1 MAKNK
6 TWANPQIN
14 KTDNVHVMYH
24 WGMFMQPL
32 LQWKS
37 NDYYTTWTCKFVA
50 WGIQHAMCMH
60 HTILSSVA
68 CPALQYFSTL
78 SHKQHD
84 FFLGGESLKTNCV
97 LIFSTTFIWNIF
109 ILRRNEW
116 DMINNVYWSLCKVLV
131 ILVQFNET
139 WMCLTDFWKILKYQI
154 SWKSIQWEPSC
165 SMRTDR
171 QTWRS

>member
-1 MAKNK
+1 MFQTKVVENIK
-6 TWANPQIN
+6 MYVLFFIKSCHLW
-14 KTDNVHVMYH
+14 DNVEKYCRTRQVTDD
-24 WGMFMQPL
+24 
-32 LQWKS
+32 
-37 NDYYTTWTCKFVA
+37 N
-50 WGIQHAMCMH
+50 IIMCMH

-165 SMRTDR
+165 SMRTDGWTDE
-171 QTWRS
+171 QTWQS